1 MNGNYEPNNCRWVTI
16 QQQNSIYVCYKGYNY
31 HLTEWADILNIPY
44 NTLEYRYNNCDV
56 EVMLTKRTD
65 EKQLYPYQVEIL
77 ADLYKHNRCGM
88 FLEMG
93 LGKSV
98 LGTIKATSYKKPVLI
113 IAPKS
118 VIPQWEDYF
127 EDWASNYQ
135 VYNLTNKKQL
145 QAFIKDSQNL
155 KMGIINYQSAWRRP
169 ELLNMKGYT
178 LILDEA
184 HNIANNTSKQSK
196 FTMKLKFDN
205 VILLTGTPCNGSYD
219 KMYTQLKLLG
229 LNMNKRSYE
238 DRYCN
243 FFDMEKGG
251 IKFRVL
257 SKSSPYK
264 HIDELKETIYNL
276 GGRFLKTNDVHE
288 LPEQRFIN
296 VPIAVTKEYQKFL
309 KEDYIDLGDRE
320 YIAGSPTDKLLYSR
334 YLCGVDNKN
343 KIDVLTTLLE
353 GIEDRVIIFYNFK
366 IEHDVLTKSIKKLKK
381 PVFTCDGS
389 VKEIDKF
396 KSIDNSVLLVQY
408 QAGATGL
415 NLQFCNKVIY
425 FSPTLSSNLYEQSKA
440 RTWRIGQQS
449 KCTYW
454 LLTCG
459 VENAI
464 MYSLDKK
471 QDYTLK
477 LFEKR

>member
-1 MNGNYEPNNCRWVTI
+1 MT
-16 QQQNSIYVCYKGYNY
+16 
-31 HLTEWADILNIPY
+31 
-44 NTLEYRYNNCDV
+44 
-56 EVMLTKRTD
+56 
-65 EKQLYPYQVEIL
+65 
-77 ADLYKHNRCGM
+77 
-88 FLEMG
+88 
-93 LGKSV
+93 LGK
-98 LGTIKATSYKKPVLI
+98 TITAIIKAKQYKCPILVV
-113 IAPKS
+113 APKA
-118 VIPQWEDYF
+118 VIRQWVEAF
-127 EDWASNYQ
+127 NKFGIGARDWTKSKEFMIGNVGVITYGL
-135 VYNLTNKKQL
+135 V
-145 QAFIKDSQNL
+145 
-155 KMGIINYQSAWRRP
+155 WRRP
-169 ELLNMKGYT
+169 ELLKMSGYT
-178 LILDEA
+178 LILDES
-184 HNIANNTSKQSK
+184 HNICNPTSKQTK
-196 FTMKLKFDN
+196 GVMKLKYDN
-205 VILLTGTPCNGSYD
+205 LILLSGTPNGGRYD
-219 KMYTQLKLLG
+219 KLYTQMKMLG
-229 LNMNKRSYE
+229 YKPNKKQFE

-243 FFDMEKGG
+243 MFTMETGG
-251 IKFRVL
+251 VKFKVL
-257 SKSSPYK
+257 SKTNPYK
-264 HIDELKETIYNL
+264 NLDELNQILRDEL
-276 GGRFLKTNDVHE
+276 HCVFLKTNDVHE
-288 LPEQRFIN
+288 LPEQRFIS

-343 KIDVLTTLLE
+343 KLDVLTTLLE

-366 IEHDVLTKSIKKLKK
+366 IEHDVLTKLIKKLKK

-396 KSIDNSVLLVQY
+396 KSIDNSILLVQY

-477 LFEKR
+477 LFKG